1 MMLLLSMLSFAQ
13 GSLTISGV
21 VTEKKTGEPI
31 IGASILLKGQSSGT
45 ITDFNGNY
53 SIPNVPSGAT
63 LVFSY
68 IGMKTQEVKVTASS
82 KLDISLEE
90 DNQLI
95 DEVVVIGYGI
105 QRKSDLTGSV
115 GAVKS
120 KDLTKVATPN
130 VANALQGRV
139 SGVYISAN
147 GAPGSS
153 PEVRIRGIG
162 TTNNSNPLYVVDGM
176 FMDDISFLSTH
187 DIESMEVLKDASAT
201 AMYGSRGANGVI
213 IVTTK
218 QGTEGKA
225 VVNFTAS
232 EGFQFNN
239 SSFEMANATEY
250 ATLLNEALVNTGGKP
265 KFDDPASLGK
275 GTNWFDEIF
284 RVASVRDYQLSVS
297 GGSEK
302 VRYNLSAGYYQQD
315 GIITGNTY
323 NRFTLR
329 ANNSYKISKR
339 LTLGHNLSA
348 SFSHKKNENSAVV
361 KAAYTI
367 SPVKRPYNEDGSFMD
382 SESASSANPV
392 ATLHY
397 TNNDD
402 WKERIVGSAFLNWN
416 ILNGLDFKTSL
427 GIDYIKWDHNKLVT
441 EPGSRRSGRPAVH
454 AQTLAVYNIFKGLK
468 TAHPGLEIESC
479 SSGGGRVD
487 LGILEHADRIW
498 VSDCVDPVERADIQ
512 RYTSLLVPPAMMGEH
527 VGASPAHS
535 TQRATSQE
543 LRMAMAFF
551 GHMGIEWN
559 LLKEPDEALAKL
571 AVWVAEFKKHRDW
584 FAIDTCVH
592 ADSNDPAVRLDGMVM
607 PNRDAAIYRFTQ
619 LTTSQTYPAAP
630 VHLPGLD
637 PERTYRVSPLDP
649 SLDLTG
655 LTNGQS
661 TLGWWNEEGVVLT
674 GEALQR
680 YGIRPPSLHPQQ
692 AVLLK
697 AVALS

>member
-1 MMLLLSMLSFAQ
+1 MKKNLFTLCMMLLLSMLSFAQ

-115 GAVKS
+115 GTVKS

-239 SSFEMANATEY
+239 SSFEMANATAERS
-250 ATLLNEALVNTGGKP
+250 TGQH
-265 KFDDPASLGK
+265 
-275 GTNWFDEIF
+275 
-284 RVASVRDYQLSVS
+284 RR
-297 GGSEK
+297 
-302 VRYNLSAGYYQQD
+302 
-315 GIITGNTY
+315 
-323 NRFTLR
+323 
-329 ANNSYKISKR
+329 
-339 LTLGHNLSA
+339 
-348 SFSHKKNENSAVV
+348 
-361 KAAYTI
+361 
-367 SPVKRPYNEDGSFMD
+367 
-382 SESASSANPV
+382 
-392 ATLHY
+392 
-397 TNNDD
+397 
-402 WKERIVGSAFLNWN
+402 
-416 ILNGLDFKTSL
+416 KTQ
-427 GIDYIKWDHNKLVT
+427 V
-441 EPGSRRSGRPAVH
+441 
-454 AQTLAVYNIFKGLK
+454 
-468 TAHPGLEIESC
+468 
-479 SSGGGRVD
+479 
-487 LGILEHADRIW
+487 
-498 VSDCVDPVERADIQ
+498 
-512 RYTSLLVPPAMMGEH
+512 
-527 VGASPAHS
+527 
-535 TQRATSQE
+535 
-543 LRMAMAFF
+543 
-551 GHMGIEWN
+551 
-559 LLKEPDEALAKL
+559 
-571 AVWVAEFKKHRDW
+571 
-584 FAIDTCVH
+584 
-592 ADSNDPAVRLDGMVM
+592 
-607 PNRDAAIYRFTQ
+607 
-619 LTTSQTYPAAP
+619 
-630 VHLPGLD
+630 
-637 PERTYRVSPLDP
+637 
-649 SLDLTG
+649 
-655 LTNGQS
+655 
-661 TLGWWNEEGVVLT
+661 
-674 GEALQR
+674 
-680 YGIRPPSLHPQQ
+680 
-692 AVLLK
+692 
-697 AVALS
+697 

>member
-1 MMLLLSMLSFAQ
+1 MKKNLFTLCMMLLLSMLSFAQ

-53 SIPNVPSGAT
+53 SISNVPSGAT

-284 RVASVRDYQLSVS
+284 RGLPYA
-297 GGSEK
+297 
-302 VRYNLSAGYYQQD
+302 
-315 GIITGNTY
+315 T
-323 NRFTLR
+323 
-329 ANNSYKISKR
+329 IS
-339 LTLGHNLSA
+339 SA
-348 SFSHKKNENSAVV
+348 SAADRRRCATTSALDI
-361 KAAYTI
+361 T
-367 SPVKRPYNEDGSFMD
+367 SRT
-382 SESASSANPV
+382 ASSPETPTTALPCVPTIATRSAN
-392 ATLHY
+392 
-397 TNNDD
+397 
-402 WKERIVGSAFLNWN
+402 G
-416 ILNGLDFKTSL
+416 
-427 GIDYIKWDHNKLVT
+427 
-441 EPGSRRSGRPAVH
+441 
-454 AQTLAVYNIFKGLK
+454 
-468 TAHPGLEIESC
+468 
-479 SSGGGRVD
+479 
-487 LGILEHADRIW
+487 
-498 VSDCVDPVERADIQ
+498 
-512 RYTSLLVPPAMMGEH
+512 
-527 VGASPAHS
+527 
-535 TQRATSQE
+535 
-543 LRMAMAFF
+543 
-551 GHMGIEWN
+551 
-559 LLKEPDEALAKL
+559 
-571 AVWVAEFKKHRDW
+571 
-584 FAIDTCVH
+584 
-592 ADSNDPAVRLDGMVM
+592 
-607 PNRDAAIYRFTQ
+607 
-619 LTTSQTYPAAP
+619 
-630 VHLPGLD
+630 
-637 PERTYRVSPLDP
+637 
-649 SLDLTG
+649 
-655 LTNGQS
+655 
-661 TLGWWNEEGVVLT
+661 
-674 GEALQR
+674 
-680 YGIRPPSLHPQQ
+680 
-692 AVLLK
+692 
-697 AVALS
+697 

>member
-232 EGFQFNN
+232 
-239 SSFEMANATEY
+239 
-250 ATLLNEALVNTGGKP
+250 
-265 KFDDPASLGK
+265 
-275 GTNWFDEIF
+275 
-284 RVASVRDYQLSVS
+284 
-297 GGSEK
+297 
-302 VRYNLSAGYYQQD
+302 
-315 GIITGNTY
+315 
-323 NRFTLR
+323 
-329 ANNSYKISKR
+329 
-339 LTLGHNLSA
+339 
-348 SFSHKKNENSAVV
+348 
-361 KAAYTI
+361 
-367 SPVKRPYNEDGSFMD
+367 
-382 SESASSANPV
+382 
-392 ATLHY
+392 
-397 TNNDD
+397 
-402 WKERIVGSAFLNWN
+402 
-416 ILNGLDFKTSL
+416 
-427 GIDYIKWDHNKLVT
+427 
-441 EPGSRRSGRPAVH
+441 
-454 AQTLAVYNIFKGLK
+454 
-468 TAHPGLEIESC
+468 
-479 SSGGGRVD
+479 
-487 LGILEHADRIW
+487 
-498 VSDCVDPVERADIQ
+498 
-512 RYTSLLVPPAMMGEH
+512 
-527 VGASPAHS
+527 
-535 TQRATSQE
+535 
-543 LRMAMAFF
+543 
-551 GHMGIEWN
+551 
-559 LLKEPDEALAKL
+559 
-571 AVWVAEFKKHRDW
+571 
-584 FAIDTCVH
+584 
-592 ADSNDPAVRLDGMVM
+592 
-607 PNRDAAIYRFTQ
+607 
-619 LTTSQTYPAAP
+619 
-630 VHLPGLD
+630 
-637 PERTYRVSPLDP
+637 
-649 SLDLTG
+649 
-655 LTNGQS
+655 
-661 TLGWWNEEGVVLT
+661 
-674 GEALQR
+674 
-680 YGIRPPSLHPQQ
+680 
-692 AVLLK
+692 
-697 AVALS
+697 